1 MERCANSL
9 QSKAPLTPRGHEQ
22 GQGGAE
28 SSSSAAGEPKRRP
41 SWSRGASGSI
51 GSGGTSGGG
60 GISGGGMGTS
70 ANIAAFGSP
79 SSGAVL
85 PGSSAVQTSSSSSS
99 MLENAVSNRLLQE
112 AFASLSLTD
121 KCAFARTISSMTAP
135 GPAPAA
141 ARQQHPAAEAP
152 FSLSGDGVEMD
163 GSGDLMVSALAA
175 MEEDGGR
182 AGYSAAY
189 PSMFDQR
196 SPAHNDLMSESFFED
211 GVSSNNVSSFSVEE
225 ALHAQADSPSRAS
238 DIDIDASFDMR
249 SVLSDMD
256 KENLGVVMSMMGERE
271 LQQVESEV
279 RIIQNNVRGWLLRKN
294 FLNLRSAAKKIMSAW
309 RERSKRL
316 TPTSASGRLSGVG
329 GSVGGPVGVGVG
341 ALPSIQESAIEHMD
355 LDHGDD
361 QMDQMESLLHSGGL
375 MVPLSGLGGLSGDG
389 MGNLFAGVAASAG
402 MAGMGSAMSAA
413 NMAVDMGFGEG
424 GRCGVDGDPEDDSIA
439 QIDEAASKLQAVT
452 RGVIARKSF
461 AALKRQAVASIVI
474 QKSLMQWWVHSK
486 DSGAKLGSNGV

>member
-1 MERCANSL
+1 
-9 QSKAPLTPRGHEQ
+9 
-22 GQGGAE
+22 
-28 SSSSAAGEPKRRP
+28 
-41 SWSRGASGSI
+41 
-51 GSGGTSGGG
+51 
-60 GISGGGMGTS
+60 
-70 ANIAAFGSP
+70 
-79 SSGAVL
+79 
-85 PGSSAVQTSSSSSS
+85 
-99 MLENAVSNRLLQE
+99 
-112 AFASLSLTD
+112 
-121 KCAFARTISSMTAP
+121 
-135 GPAPAA
+135 
-141 ARQQHPAAEAP
+141 
-152 FSLSGDGVEMD
+152 
-163 GSGDLMVSALAA
+163 
-175 MEEDGGR
+175 
-182 AGYSAAY
+182 
-189 PSMFDQR
+189 
-196 SPAHNDLMSESFFED
+196 
-211 GVSSNNVSSFSVEE
+211 
-225 ALHAQADSPSRAS
+225 
-238 DIDIDASFDMR
+238 
-249 SVLSDMD
+249 
-256 KENLGVVMSMMGERE
+256 
-271 LQQVESEV
+271 
-279 RIIQNNVRGWLLRKN
+279 
-294 FLNLRSAAKKIMSAW
+294 LNLRSAAKKIMSAW